1 MRETLALVDKY
12 ESWMDGT
19 CIKVGEGDLITAF
32 VSGSRFA
39 FEESAAYY
47 KTVNVYKFS
56 RHFSEIHYV
65 PFLEAYVKALGNNEY
80 YEQVLRVNTMLDEP
94 EIKAKRLNGKLW
106 YEIDDIQDLDIASSM
121 FMEDGAEKMRTMQLR
136 YGGYWRYPRLIDFC
150 YLVNPYFPPQRLIDE
165 MKANYGMP
173 RSWRRGAG
181 CCVISVLGRMSAMCM
196 TRSAT
201 ITGLQI
207 CRQIKADNR
216 EVQKLL
222 TEEGIGLR
230 TVFWW
235 MHEQPVYQKKGLF
248 KDERYPNAEYLARK
262 GFYIPSG
269 LALTEKQME
278 KVVEGV
284 RRVMANMSYFESI

>member
-1 MRETLALVDKY
+1 MIFISIMINDFKEQ
-12 ESWMDGT
+12 DGMYIEH
-19 CIKVGEGDLITAF
+19 C
-32 VSGSRFA
+32 
-39 FEESAAYY
+39 
-47 KTVNVYKFS
+47 
-56 RHFSEIHYV
+56 HYS
-65 PFLEAYVKALGNNEY
+65 
-80 YEQVLRVNTMLDEP
+80 QMT
-94 EIKAKRLNGKLW
+94 
-106 YEIDDIQDLDIASSM
+106 
-121 FMEDGAEKMRTMQLR
+121 
-136 YGGYWRYPRLIDFC
+136 
-150 YLVNPYFPPQRLIDE
+150 
-165 MKANYGMP
+165 

-181 CCVISVLGRMSAMCM
+181 CCVISVSGRMSAMCM

-222 TEEGIGLR
+222 TEEGIGSR
-230 TVFWW
+230 TFFWC

-262 GFYIPSG
+262 GFYIQSG